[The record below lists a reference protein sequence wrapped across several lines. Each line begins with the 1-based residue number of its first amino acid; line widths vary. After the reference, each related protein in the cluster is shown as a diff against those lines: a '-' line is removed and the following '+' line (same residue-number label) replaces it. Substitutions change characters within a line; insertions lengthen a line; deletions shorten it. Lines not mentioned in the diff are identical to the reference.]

1 MSVPGIGPK
10 AVELLGKA
18 VEGDSAVETTYQLI
32 GKFLQLKNKDM
43 TVQAHMDA
51 FWFYLA
57 GRGINSHRF
66 GIVDAIARKVDVM
79 NPGIAEYDKAE
90 GEEE

>member
-1 MSVPGIGPK
+1 
-10 AVELLGKA
+10 
-18 VEGDSAVETTYQLI
+18 
-32 GKFLQLKNKDM
+32 M